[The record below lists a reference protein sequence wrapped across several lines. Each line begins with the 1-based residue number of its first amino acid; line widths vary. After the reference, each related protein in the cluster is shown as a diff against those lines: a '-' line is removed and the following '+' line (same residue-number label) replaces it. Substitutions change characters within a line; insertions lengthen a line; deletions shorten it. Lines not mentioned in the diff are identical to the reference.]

1 MERKSL
7 SKLKRSTM
15 VSNLMF
21 PMSLKVLYTNKIWK
35 NNDFT
40 LLALMLIIFYK
51 NFGYFIVF
59 LKKHCCN
66 FFISVDL
73 RSIGVANASII
84 VDRSAPVPGNV
95 YDGETAG
102 QDLMYTKDQ
111 DKVMPNIQFLYNA
124 YIHDQQFV
132 WFVCLFVHTFNF
144 SPNI

>member
-1 MERKSL
+1 
-7 SKLKRSTM
+7 
-15 VSNLMF
+15 
-21 PMSLKVLYTNKIWK
+21 
-35 NNDFT
+35 
-40 LLALMLIIFYK
+40 MLIIFYK

-111 DKVMPNIQFLYNA
+111 DKVMPNIQFSYNA
-124 YIHDQQFV
+124 YIHGQRFV

>member
-1 MERKSL
+1 
-7 SKLKRSTM
+7 M
-15 VSNLMF
+15 VSTLMF
-21 PMSLKVLYTNKIWK
+21 PILLYSNKISR

-51 NFGYFIVF
+51 NFGHFIVF
-59 LKKHCCN
+59 LRKHCRN

-111 DKVMPNIQFLYNA
+111 DKVRLHVQFCYYNA
-124 YIHDQQFV
+124 YIHGQRFV
-132 WFVCLFVHTFNF
+132 
-144 SPNI
+144 

>member
-1 MERKSL
+1 
-7 SKLKRSTM
+7 M

-40 LLALMLIIFYK
+40 LLALMLINFYK

-111 DKVMPNIQFLYNA
+111 DKVMLHIQFSYNA

-132 WFVCLFVHTFNF
+132 
-144 SPNI
+144 

>member
-1 MERKSL
+1 
-7 SKLKRSTM
+7 M
-15 VSNLMF
+15 VSTLMF
-21 PMSLKVLYTNKIWK
+21 PMSLKVLHSNKIWR

-40 LLALMLIIFYK
+40 LLAQMLIIFHK
-51 NFGYFIVF
+51 NYGHFSVF
-59 LKKHCCN
+59 LKEHFCN

-111 DKVMPNIQFLYNA
+111 DKVMPNIQFSYNA

-132 WFVCLFVHTFNF
+132 
-144 SPNI
+144 